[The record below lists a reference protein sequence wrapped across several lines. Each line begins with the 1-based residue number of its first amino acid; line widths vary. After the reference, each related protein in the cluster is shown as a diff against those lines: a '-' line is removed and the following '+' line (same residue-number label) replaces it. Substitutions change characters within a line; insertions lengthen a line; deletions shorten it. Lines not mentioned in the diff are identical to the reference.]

1 MTRELDHDVLMA
13 AATAEAIGDAIRV
26 ESAGAHQ
33 LKGVGDPI
41 ELFAPVREEAPEP
54 EAEPIMATAGRLR
67 RGVGRRISER
77 LSSRDGDG

>member
-1 MTRELDHDVLMA
+1 MA
-13 AATAEAIGDAIRV
+13 AATADAIGDAIKV
-26 ESAGAHQ
+26 ESAGTHE
-33 LKGVGDPI
+33 LKGVGEPI
-41 ELFAPVREEAPEP
+41 EHFAPVRVQAPEP